1 MPFEV
6 RVTSR
11 DIRQRLVVFL
21 RHAERGH
28 RVVIADRGKP
38 DVLLM
43 PARDHGHL
51 PTRDAVR
58 LGGRFRAHRPM
69 THPRRVRCPG

>member
-11 DIRQRLVVFL
+11 DVRQRLVVFL

-38 DVLLM
+38 EVLLM
-43 PARDHGHL
+43 PARDRGPL

-58 LGGRFRAHRPM
+58 LGGRFRALPWVP
-69 THPRRVRCPG
+69 HPGRVRGPD